1 LKHTTHPLRPSELIS
16 SPPRLSET
24 KLSLI
29 KKHSV
34 LERREKPADIMAQ
47 TCLIVLFVRE
57 GKILEEGKKIGN
69 DIKDVSGKRRDN
81 K

>member
-1 LKHTTHPLRPSELIS
+1 
-16 SPPRLSET
+16 
-24 KLSLI
+24 
-29 KKHSV
+29 V